1 MQPKWFPLHGGL
13 QDEILREC
21 CPAGFLWHCRL
32 VSSGW
37 SVVLVKF
44 YSGLK
49 EAEWALA
56 WSLSA
61 FWFLSSANMRYTC
74 LKQMCLVLVS
84 TQQGRA
90 LWSINIPQLPT
101 RGAAT
106 TQSGMTSVKALK
118 GPICNTNKWAC
129 LVFCLR
135 GLARHSCNCG
145 NPGCRVALLIGWQ
158 LQQHH

>member
-1 MQPKWFPLHGGL
+1 MISSVRRPARQNPSRVLSSRIYLKLLTCAPWLDGGTHQHL
-13 QDEILREC
+13 VLIEKLNRSWR
-21 CPAGFLWHCRL
+21 GLTFRFLSKADMRYICVYQTCFML
-32 VSSGW
+32 VS
-37 SVVLVKF
+37 
-44 YSGLK
+44 
-49 EAEWALA
+49 A
-56 WSLSA
+56 
-61 FWFLSSANMRYTC
+61 
-74 LKQMCLVLVS
+74 
-84 TQQGRA
+84 QQGRA

-101 RGAAT
+101 RGAAR

-135 GLARHSCNCG
+135 GLARPSCNYG